1 MIEKLVNRAKNGEKE
16 AFEELIKVY
25 QDTLYIIAKSRLKE
39 EGDVL
44 DAVQE
49 TIISAYQSIDKLKKV
64 SRFKSWLIKILINKC
79 NYIYNSK
86 KKETISI
93 DSLNETKYL
102 VEDKNLLNLEF
113 ADLLRELNCDEK
125 TIIILY
131 YDEKYKT
138 KEIAKILEINESTVR
153 SKLFRAKKKLEKN
166 LKEVL

>member
-1 MIEKLVNRAKNGEKE
+1 MIEKLVKRAKNGEKE

-39 EGDVL
+39 EADVL

-64 SRFKSWLIKILINKC
+64 SSFKSWLIKILINKC
-79 NYIYNSK
+79 NYIYNGK

-113 ADLLRELNCDEK
+113 ADLLGELNCDEK

-153 SKLFRAKKKLEKN
+153 SKLFRAKKKLEKT

>member
-1 MIEKLVNRAKNGEKE
+1 MIEKLVKRAKNGEKE

-39 EGDVL
+39 EADVL

-64 SRFKSWLIKILINKC
+64 SSFRSWLIKILINKC
-79 NYIYNSK
+79 NYIYNNK

-102 VEDKNLLNLEF
+102 MEDKNLLNLEF
-113 ADLLRELNCDEK
+113 ADLLGELNCDEK

-131 YDEKYKT
+131 YDEKYKP

-153 SKLFRAKKKLEKN
+153 SKLFRAKKKLEKT

>member
-1 MIEKLVNRAKNGEKE
+1 MDDNK
-16 AFEELIKVY
+16 IKY
-25 QDTLYIIAKSRLKE
+25 RKY
-39 EGDVL
+39 L
-44 DAVQE
+44 DEMFQE
-49 TIISAYQSIDKLKKV
+49 TDDFYYINLLTKEIYPQYKVIDKLKKV
-64 SRFKSWLIKILINKC
+64 SSFRSWLIKILINKC

-113 ADLLRELNCDEK
+113 ADLLGELNCDEK

-131 YDEKYKT
+131 YDEKYKP

-153 SKLFRAKKKLEKN
+153 SKLFRAKKKLEKT